1 MNQTIRQS
9 QAILLGLRLQT
20 SLATTEMYQRI
31 GRDEPVRI
39 LHYTVVPSGGIT
51 FEVIEHSTG
60 TAKGEPFGHDNA
72 CQFARQLEDNAEFFA
87 ASHKTSKVFARTLLR
102 WTAGAALT
110 LFLFA
115 YFGAGH

>member
-9 QAILLGLRLQT
+9 QAILQGLRLQT

-39 LHYTVVPSGGIT
+39 LHYTVVPRGGIT
-51 FEVIEHSTG
+51 FAVIERSTG
-60 TAKGEPFGHDNA
+60 TAKGKTFDHDNA
-72 CQFARQLEDNAEFFA
+72 CQFA
-87 ASHKTSKVFARTLLR
+87 ASRRTAKTFARKLLR
-102 WTAGAALT
+102 WTTGSAL
-110 LFLFA
+110 LLILFA

>member
-9 QAILLGLRLQT
+9 QAILQGLRLQT
-20 SLATTEMYQRI
+20 SQATTEMYQRV

-39 LHYTVVPSGGIT
+39 LNYTVVPRGGIT

-60 TAKGEPFGHDNA
+60 TAKSEPSGHNNA
-72 CQFARQLEDNAEFFA
+72 SQFA
-87 ASHKTSKVFARTLLR
+87 ASHKPAKAFARTLLR
-102 WTAGAALT
+102 WTTGSAL
-110 LFLFA
+110 LLILFA